1 MEEKKKQAYRVG
13 NAILLLLLALTVG
26 EYLLGNN
33 ASDWSIVWVPLMAI
47 SVLKAFF
54 IVRDFMHVRRLW
66 SGDEEEHA

>member
-1 MEEKKKQAYRVG
+1 MEEKKKHAYRVG
-13 NAILLLLLALTVG
+13 NAILILLLALTAG
-26 EYLLGNN
+26 EYLLGNQ
-33 ASDWSIVWVPLMAI
+33 ASMWSIVWLPLMAI